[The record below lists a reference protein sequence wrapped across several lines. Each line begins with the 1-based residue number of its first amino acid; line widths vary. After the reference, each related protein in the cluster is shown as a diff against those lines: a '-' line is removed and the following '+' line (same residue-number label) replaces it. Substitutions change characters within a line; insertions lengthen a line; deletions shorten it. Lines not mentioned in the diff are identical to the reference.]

1 MGRNK
6 NGEVTWLM
14 ICRDF
19 KFRYPRFAKKMWHWC
34 PYDFSQIVV
43 WLEDGRKFVYDYDTQ
58 MGCFIDGN
66 WKTDDPRRVEH
77 VRINMAEKIQKQLAE
92 PYVKPWYKV
101 PKPED
106 GD

>member
-1 MGRNK
+1 MGRYK
-6 NGEVTWLM
+6 DGEIPWKKVYE
-14 ICRDF
+14 RF
-19 KFRYPRFAKKMWHWC
+19 EFYYPRIAKKTCHWQ
-34 PYDFSQIVV
+34 PYDFGQIMI
-43 WLEDGRKFVYDYDTQ
+43 WLEDGRKFVYDYDAQ

-92 PYVKPWYKV
+92 PYIKPWYKV